1 MILPVNVEDRLS
13 FLVRIPCHEGEE
25 GISRALLNGNENDSV
40 NDGNK
45 PVNDPVNGKN
55 DPVNDLV
62 KGEETLEKNLH
73 SVYNIIN
80 GSPSA
85 TYSDIANQLNKSIAT
100 VKRNLQKLKE
110 FGIIKREGAD
120 KTGRWIILK

>member
-1 MILPVNVEDRLS
+1 M
-13 FLVRIPCHEGEE
+13 
-25 GISRALLNGNENDSV
+25 LNGNENE
-40 NDGNK
+40 
-45 PVNDPVNGKN
+45 N
-55 DPVNDLV
+55 DPVNDPA

-73 SVYNIIN
+73 SIYNIIKGN
-80 GSPSA
+80 PSA
-85 TYSDIANQLNKSIAT
+85 TYSDIANQLNKPIAT

>member
-1 MILPVNVEDRLS
+1 M
-13 FLVRIPCHEGEE
+13 
-25 GISRALLNGNENDSV
+25 LNGNKNENDSV
-40 NDGNK
+40 NTE
-45 PVNDPVNGKN
+45 NDSINGKN
-55 DPVNDLV
+55 GPVSDLV

-73 SVYNIIN
+73 SVYHIIK
-80 GSPSA
+80 GSHSA

-110 FGIIKREGAD
+110 FGIIKREESD

>member
-45 PVNDPVNGKN
+45 PVN

-110 FGIIKREGAD
+110 FSFIESQGSD

>member
-73 SVYNIIN
+73 SVYNIIS

-110 FGIIKREGAD
+110 FSFIESQGSD

>member
-1 MILPVNVEDRLS
+1 M
-13 FLVRIPCHEGEE
+13 
-25 GISRALLNGNENDSV
+25 LNGNEND
-40 NDGNK
+40 
-45 PVNDPVNGKN
+45 PVNDP
-55 DPVNDLV
+55 V

-73 SVYNIIN
+73 SIYNIIK

-110 FGIIKREGAD
+110 FGIIKREGSD

>member
-1 MILPVNVEDRLS
+1 MTLPINFKTVFHSSSVSPAMKEKK
-13 FLVRIPCHEGEE
+13 V
-25 GISRALLNGNENDSV
+25 SRALLNGNEND
-40 NDGNK
+40 
-45 PVNDPVNGKN
+45 P
-55 DPVNDLV
+55 V

-73 SVYNIIN
+73 SIYNIIK

-120 KTGRWIILK
+120 KTGRWIIMK